1 MYTPTEFKDKR
12 FQEIFDEERRKIK
25 ENDERMIKEHQ
36 DKFKALKEKGEYQEP
51 TEQEI
56 RDELHGYI
64 YDTYKDVHGI
74 KGRFFDYE
82 SMSTEEMHRVADE
95 LSEEIRISI
104 AYERADDIYYKEQ
117 LEKARNTEGAI
128 ISKNPHFDDEYV
140 KHDNEDVDYGGERR
154 YNIYIPDDKEEPKN
168 SFADAFK
175 NAKPLKSSKRK
186 NKL

>member
-36 DKFKALKEKGEYQEP
+36 DKIKALKEKGEYQEP

-128 ISKNPHFDDEYV
+128 ISKNPSNHQYQTLAHRIGFQVLFLHQSILYYRV
-140 KHDNEDVDYGGERR
+140 FRLQTAKRNLV
-154 YNIYIPDDKEEPKN
+154 IP
-168 SFADAFK
+168 
-175 NAKPLKSSKRK
+175 L
-186 NKL
+186 LL